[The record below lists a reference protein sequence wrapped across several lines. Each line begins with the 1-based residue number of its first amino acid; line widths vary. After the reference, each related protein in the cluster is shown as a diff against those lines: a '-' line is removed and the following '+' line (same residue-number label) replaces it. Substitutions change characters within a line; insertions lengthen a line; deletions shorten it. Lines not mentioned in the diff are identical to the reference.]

1 MAHQTTRQIAL
12 MAVLTC
18 CMMIVAIAVASGLNV
33 QIGTVLT
40 QALPLTLVCAA
51 ALAILFFEPAEPAN

>member
-1 MAHQTTRQIAL
+1 MTHQATRQIAL

-33 QIGTVLT
+33 QMGSVMS
-40 QALPLTLVCAA
+40 QALPLALVCAA
-51 ALAILFFEPAEPAN
+51 ALTILFFEPADPLN